1 MDASAWLLGLALRS
15 TLVLAVALGLEGLL
29 RRKAAGARHLV
40 LTLAAVGLLLTPLL
54 SALLPR
60 WPLPL
65 VPRWVGPTVRTMV
78 LSSAPP
84 VAVAPLARPETEL
97 PKEAGLL
104 ASASRHA
111 PVARVGE
118 SEVARSAGSVLFTVW
133 LLGGAAALLGLARAL
148 RSEERLRATTR
159 PLSGPWLDTAVET
172 SRAVGLSRTVPLLIS
187 DAIETP
193 LTSRW
198 PSPAVLLPTAA
209 EGWSDERRRVVVEH
223 ELVHLA
229 RGDAWRLLAWRLVAA
244 VYWFHPLARL
254 AERHARLVG
263 EQACDEAV
271 LRLGTRPSTYARHL
285 MEIAESLRV
294 EPRRFAAALPMVD
307 RGQLERRLLM
317 ILDTNRS
324 AGRGR
329 VAAAIGFAVLAA
341 TVVAVSV
348 AAPLHVAA
356 RATKPAAPL
365 MAASQ
370 TVEKAPRATAAG
382 FVCIDGRN
390 GSYSTFQE
398 RDDDGGTSTFA
409 LQERLG
415 DGRRLCARVRGP
427 VSFDAKDGSIRELGP
442 GSSVLIETGMAQRS
456 QRMRITPGDGA
467 PRYEWWLNGE
477 PRAADDA
484 ARAWLRDALQV
495 VAARREIGSIQGHV
509 GSLQGEI
516 GGIQGEIG
524 GLQGEIG
531 AVQGRIGGLQG
542 ALGSLQ
548 GEQGG
553 LQGAI
558 GGHQGAIGGLE
569 AARSQASSG
578 LRSQIDAEIETHR
591 AAIRKLEAELQSG
604 DLSRR
609 MANAEAEL
617 RREEAKSHDEIAAL
631 ERKIEAVKADEKIQ
645 ALEKQIEDIDADE
658 RIHEIEKRMKPALDR
673 LKDAVQR
680 LSS

>member
-1 MDASAWLLGLALRS
+1 
-15 TLVLAVALGLEGLL
+15 
-29 RRKAAGARHLV
+29 
-40 LTLAAVGLLLTPLL
+40 
-54 SALLPR
+54 
-60 WPLPL
+60 
-65 VPRWVGPTVRTMV
+65 
-78 LSSAPP
+78 
-84 VAVAPLARPETEL
+84 
-97 PKEAGLL
+97 
-104 ASASRHA
+104 
-111 PVARVGE
+111 
-118 SEVARSAGSVLFTVW
+118 VW
-133 LLGGAAALLGLARAL
+133 LLGGAGALAGLARAL

-172 SRAVGLSRTVPLLIS
+172 SRAVGLSRTVPLLTS

-209 EGWSDERRRVVVEH
+209 EGWPDERRRVVVQH

-294 EPRRFAAALPMVD
+294 EPRFAAALPMVD

-324 AGRGR
+324 VGRGR
-329 VAAAIGFAVLAA
+329 VAAAIGFAVLAT
-341 TVVAVSV
+341 TVLAVSV
-348 AAPLHVAA
+348 AAPLQVVANA
-356 RATKPAAPL
+356 SKPVPAPT
-365 MAASQ
+365 MAASGGS
-370 TVEKAPRATAAG
+370 ADATG
-382 FVCIDGRN
+382 TVCIDETNDSFG
-390 GSYSTFQE
+390 TFQE
-398 RDDDGGTSTFA
+398 REGAGGTSTFA

-415 DGRRLCARVRGP
+415 DGQRLCARVRGR

-442 GSSVLIETGMAQRS
+442 GSSVLIETRRAQRS
-456 QRMRITPGDGA
+456 QRMRITPGDGT

-477 PRAADDA
+477 SRTPDDA
-484 ARAWLRDALQV
+484 ARAWLADALQV
-495 VAARREIGSIQGHV
+495 VAAHREIGSIQGHV

-516 GGIQGEIG
+516 GAIQGEIG

-542 ALGSLQ
+542 ELGSLQ

-578 LRSQIDAEIETHR
+578 LRDQIDREIETHR
-591 AAIRKLEAELQSG
+591 AAIRKLEAELEG
-604 DLSRR
+604 PDLSRR

-617 RREEAKSHDEIAAL
+617 RREEAKGQGEIAAL
-631 ERKIEAVKADEKIQ
+631 ERKIEAVNADRKIQ

-658 RIHEIEKRMKPALDR
+658 RIREIEKRMKPALDR

>member
-1 MDASAWLLGLALRS
+1 MDASSWLIGLTLRS
-15 TLVLAVALGLEGLL
+15 TLVLVVALGLERLL

-40 LTLAAVGLLLTPLL
+40 LTLAAVGLLLTPAL

-65 VPRWVGPTVRTMV
+65 VPRWVGPTARTV
-78 LSSAPP
+78 VPSGVPP
-84 VAVAPLARPETEL
+84 VAVEPLARPESEP
-97 PKEAGLL
+97 PKAAGLVPD
-104 ASASRHA
+104 ASRHA
-111 PVARVGE
+111 LVARAEE
-118 SEVARSAGSVLFTVW
+118 SEVVLSAGSVLFAVW

-159 PLSGPWLDTAVET
+159 PLSGPWLDTAEET
-172 SRAVGLSRTVPLLIS
+172 CRAVGLSRTVPLLTS

-209 EGWSDERRRVVVEH
+209 EGWADERRRVVVQH

-229 RGDAWRLLAWRLVAA
+229 RGDAWRLLAWRLVAV

-317 ILDTNRS
+317 ILDAKRS
-324 AGRGR
+324 VGRGR
-329 VAAAIGFAVLAA
+329 VAAAIGFSLLAA
-341 TVVAVSV
+341 TVLAVSV
-348 AAPLHVAA
+348 AAPLQVGANTPKPVAA
-356 RATKPAAPL
+356 PITA
-365 MAASQ
+365 AASGGSADA
-370 TVEKAPRATAAG
+370 VRS
-382 FVCIDGRN
+382 VCIDETN
-390 GSYSTFQE
+390 GSFGTFHE
-398 RDDDGGTSTFA
+398 RDGDGGTSSFA

-415 DGRRLCARVRGP
+415 DGRRLCARVRGR
-427 VSFDAKDGSIRELGP
+427 VSFDAKDGSIRELAP
-442 GSSVLIETGMAQRS
+442 GSSVLIETGKAQRS

-477 PRAADDA
+477 SRTPDDA
-484 ARAWLRDALQV
+484 ARAWLADALQV
-495 VAARREIGSIQGHV
+495 VAAHREIGAIQGHV

-524 GLQGEIG
+524 ALQGEIG

-542 ALGSLQ
+542 ALGSIQ

-558 GGHQGAIGGLE
+558 GSHQGAIGGLE

-578 LRSQIDAEIETHR
+578 LREQIDREIETHR
-591 AAIRKLEAELQSG
+591 AAIRKLEAELQGG

-617 RREEAKSHDEIAAL
+617 RREEAKSRDEIAAL
-631 ERKIEAVKADEKIQ
+631 ERKIEAVNADGKIQ

-658 RIHEIEKRMKPALDR
+658 RIREIEKRMKPALDR

>member
-1 MDASAWLLGLALRS
+1 MDASTWLLGLALRS
-15 TLVLAVALGLEGLL
+15 TLVLVVALGLERLL
-29 RRKAAGARHLV
+29 RRKPAGARHLV
-40 LTLAAVGLLLTPLL
+40 LTLAAVGLLLTPAL

-65 VPRWVGPTVRTMV
+65 VPRWVGATARPVV
-78 LSSAPP
+78 PGVAP
-84 VAVAPLARPETEL
+84 VAVEPLARPESE
-97 PKEAGLL
+97 PQEAAGLV
-104 ASASRHA
+104 ADASRHA
-111 PVARVGE
+111 LVARAKE
-118 SEVARSAGSVLFTVW
+118 SGIALSAGSVLFAVW
-133 LLGGAAALLGLARAL
+133 LLGGAAALVGLARAL

-172 SRAVGLSRTVPLLIS
+172 CRAVGFRRTVPLLTS

-209 EGWSDERRRVVVEH
+209 EGWPDERRRVVVQH

-285 MEIAESLRV
+285 MEIAASLRV

-317 ILDTNRS
+317 ILDANRS
-324 AGRGR
+324 VERGR

-341 TVVAVSV
+341 TVLAVSV
-348 AAPLHVAA
+348 AAPLQVGANAPKPVAA
-356 RATKPAAPL
+356 PIL
-365 MAASQ
+365 AASGGG
-370 TVEKAPRATAAG
+370 ADAARS
-382 FVCIDGRN
+382 VCIDETN
-390 GSYSTFQE
+390 GSYGTFQE
-398 RDDDGGTSTFA
+398 REGDGGTSSFA

-415 DGRRLCARVRGP
+415 DGQRLCARVRGR

-442 GSSVLIETGMAQRS
+442 GSSVLIETRKAQRS
-456 QRMRITPGDGA
+456 QRMRITPGDGT
-467 PRYEWWLNGE
+467 PRYEWWLDGE
-477 PRAADDA
+477 SRTPDDA
-484 ARAWLRDALQV
+484 ARAWLADALQV
-495 VAARREIGSIQGHV
+495 VAAHREIGSIQGHV

-516 GGIQGEIG
+516 GGIQGEVG
-524 GLQGEIG
+524 ALQGEIG

-542 ALGSLQ
+542 ALGSIQ

-578 LRSQIDAEIETHR
+578 LRAEIDREIETHR
-591 AAIRKLEAELQSG
+591 AAIRKLEAELQGG

-617 RREEAKSHDEIAAL
+617 RREEAKSRDEIAAL
-631 ERKIEAVKADEKIQ
+631 ERKIEAVNAGGKIQ

-658 RIHEIEKRMKPALDR
+658 RIREIEKRMKPALDR

>member
-1 MDASAWLLGLALRS
+1 MAAAWLLALTLRS
-15 TLVLAVALGLEGLL
+15 TLVLAVALGLERLL
-29 RRKAAGARHLV
+29 RRKPAGARHLL
-40 LTLAAVGLLLTPLL
+40 LTLTAVGMLLTPVL
-54 SALLPR
+54 SASLPR
-60 WPLPL
+60 WQLRVVPHWVEPEVLPL
-65 VPRWVGPTVRTMV
+65 VVETD
-78 LSSAPP
+78 AP
-84 VAVAPLARPETEL
+84 ASVAPVLVGAVQP
-97 PKEAGLL
+97 PKATAIPVSPPAEVPRTAGKGD
-104 ASASRHA
+104 
-111 PVARVGE
+111 VAL
-118 SEVARSAGSVLFTVW
+118 SLGSVIVTVW
-133 LLGGAAALLGLARAL
+133 LVGVAAALVGLARAL
-148 RSEERLRATTR
+148 RGEERLRATTE
-159 PLSGPWLDTAVET
+159 PLGGSWLETAAET
-172 SRAVGLSRTVPLLIS
+172 SRALGLPGTVPLLRS

-198 PSPAVLLPTAA
+198 PRPAVLLPSAA
-209 EGWSDERRRVVVEH
+209 EAWSDERRRVVVQH

-307 RGQLERRLLM
+307 RGELERRLLM

-341 TVVAVSV
+341 TVLAVSAAAPLQVVANAAKPV
-348 AAPLHVAA
+348 AAPIM
-356 RATKPAAPL
+356 TAPGGS
-365 MAASQ
+365 ADAS
-370 TVEKAPRATAAG
+370 RS
-382 FVCIDGRN
+382 VCIDERN
-390 GSYSTFQE
+390 GSYGTFHE
-398 RDDDGGTSTFA
+398 RDGDGGTGTFA
-409 LQERLG
+409 LQQRLG
-415 DGRRLCARVRGP
+415 DGQRLCARVSGR

-658 RIHEIEKRMKPALDR
+658 RIREIEKRMKPALDR